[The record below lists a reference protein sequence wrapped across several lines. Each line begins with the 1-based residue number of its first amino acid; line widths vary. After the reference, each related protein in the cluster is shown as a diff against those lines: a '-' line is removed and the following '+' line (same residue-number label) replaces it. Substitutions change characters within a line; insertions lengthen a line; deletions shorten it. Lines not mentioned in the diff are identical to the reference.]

1 MPNFARMISYLHR
14 STRRN
19 VFWIGLMLSVVLPSK
34 AQSSG
39 MAEMSVPDTT
49 LVSVDT
55 VVKKRNLVNKILDYF
70 RQHDEDKDKK
80 FSFGVL
86 PGPHYSSTVG
96 FGLGVVATGLY
107 SMDHADTLLPKSNVA
122 LYGDVTTKGFLMM
135 GVRGNNIFPKER
147 FRLDYR
153 LYVYTFP
160 TEFYGIGYEQG
171 DDDANQADFRRF
183 KFDWMG
189 RFMFRMARN
198 LYIGPTL
205 NFQFIRATEMD
216 PLGEQF
222 IAGQRHTVH
231 ALTPGVSFT
240 YDSRDFILN
249 AKRGWFV
256 QLDQTF
262 TPKWLGN
269 TYGFS
274 TTDFTT
280 STYAPLWKGCT
291 FAAELHSRFNY
302 GDVPWCMMAE
312 MGGTNRMRG
321 YYEGRYRDRNIIEGQ
336 VELRQHIKGRHGAVA
351 WVGTAQVFPEAS
363 ALRWTRFLPNF
374 GIGYRWAFR
383 PGINIRL
390 DYGFTRNGGGFLFNI
405 NEAF

>member
-1 MPNFARMISYLHR
+1 MPNFARMISHFYR
-14 STRRN
+14 SALRN
-19 VFWIGLMLSVVLPSK
+19 VLWIGLAFSVGLPLK
-34 AQSSG
+34 AQSSETAG
-39 MAEMSVPDTT
+39 MPVPDSAS
-49 LVSVDT
+49 VSADT
-55 VVKKRNLVNKILDYF
+55 VVKKRSLVSKVLDYF
-70 RQHDEDKDKK
+70 RQDDEDKDKK

-107 SMDHADTLLPKSNVA
+107 SMDRADTLLPKSNVA
-122 LYGDVTTKGFLMM
+122 LYGDVTTKGFLMV

-160 TEFYGIGYEQG
+160 TKFYGIGYEQG

-189 RFMFRMARN
+189 RFMFRVARN
-198 LYIGPTL
+198 LYVGPTL

-249 AKRGWFV
+249 AKHGWFV

-291 FAAELHSRFNY
+291 FAVELHSRFNY

-321 YYEGRYRDRNIIEGQ
+321 YYEGRYTDNHLVAAQ
-336 VELRQHIKGRHGAVA
+336 VELRQSITRRLGVVVWYGG
-351 WVGTAQVFPEAS
+351 GTVFS
-363 ALRWTRFLPNF
+363 GFDQLRWGDLLPTYGVGIRFEFKHN
-374 GIGYRWAFR
+374 
-383 PGINIRL
+383 INLRV
-390 DYGFTRNGGGFLFNI
+390 DYGFGKQTGGFVFSVA
-405 NEAF
+405 EAF